1 MAIEDKPSTD
11 KRTPDKP
18 KNVHRI
24 KTGSF
29 ERRLS
34 FTRSGLLAGGR
45 MMAQAPGLWLGSKQ
59 GKANRRQRMLSEEAR
74 HLVKELGDLKGGAV
88 KIGQMMALYGE
99 HFLPAEVTEA
109 LHTLEDRTV
118 ALHWSSIE
126 KVLQAEL
133 GEEKLQHL
141 DIEQEPIGAA
151 SLGQVHRAT
160 DRKTGQQLCMKI
172 QYPGVAETVDNDVDS
187 VATMLKMANLITAT
201 EEFSAWLEEVRV
213 MLHREVDYSIEL
225 ETTQRFREMLQQD
238 ERFVVPEMFPQ
249 LSTSHVLTM
258 SYESGYGLSSKEVQA
273 LPQQRRDT
281 LGAQALELF
290 LREVFDWGEIQTD
303 PNFGNYR
310 IRIAE
315 DEGGVDQIVLL
326 DFGAVQRYEQ
336 AFLQPLKDMIIGAYE
351 NDLAKVQRA
360 AIALDFIKADYPDD
374 VRESFTEV
382 CAGIIEPLVFEAD
395 TVPEYALNAEGQ
407 YKWKDSDLP
416 TRIAKRAAK
425 SSFSRYFRIPP
436 KEFLFLN
443 RKLIGVYTFIAV
455 LDAQFNGSSILRPY
469 AEASVRD

>member
-1 MAIEDKPSTD
+1 MATKDKST
-11 KRTPDKP
+11 TPKP
-18 KNVHRI
+18 KNFRRI

-34 FTRSGLLAGGR
+34 LTRSGLMAGGR

-74 HLVKELGDLKGGAV
+74 YLVKELGDLKGGAV

-99 HFLPAEVTEA
+99 HFLPPEVTEA

-133 GEEKLQHL
+133 GEAALQQL
-141 DIEQEPIGAA
+141 DIEHEPIGAA

-160 DRKTGQQLCMKI
+160 DKKTGQQLCIKI

-187 VATMLKMANLITAT
+187 VASMLRMANLITAT
-201 EEFSAWLEEVRV
+201 EEFSTWLEEVRT
-213 MLHREVDYSIEL
+213 MLHREVDYGIEL
-225 ETTQRFREMLQQD
+225 ETTQRFAEMLQQD
-238 ERFVVPEMFPQ
+238 QRFVVPTMFPE
-249 LSTSHVLTM
+249 LSTAHVLTM
-258 SYESGYGLSSKEVQA
+258 SYESGFGLGSVEVQA
-273 LPQQRRDT
+273 LSQQRRNQ
-281 LGAQALELF
+281 LGARALELF

-315 DEGGVDQIVLL
+315 GENAVDQIVLL
-326 DFGAVQRYEQ
+326 DFGAVQRYDDT
-336 AFLQPLKDMIIGAYE
+336 FLQPLKDMIIGAYN
-351 NDLAKVQRA
+351 NDLAKVQAA
-360 AIALDFIKADYPDD
+360 AIELDFIKADYPED
-374 VRESFTEV
+374 VRQSFTEV
-382 CAGIIEPLVFEAD
+382 CAGIIEPLVFEPD
-395 TVPEYALNAEGQ
+395 TVPDYALNDQGQ
-407 YKWKDSDLP
+407 YKWRDSDLP

-455 LDAQFNGSSILRPY
+455 LDAQFNGSNILQPY
-469 AEASVRD
+469 ADGSFRD

>member
-1 MAIEDKPSTD
+1 MAIKDKPTTD
-11 KRTPDKP
+11 TP
-18 KNVHRI
+18 KNVRRI

-45 MMAQAPGLWLGSKQ
+45 MMAQAPGLLLGSKQ
-59 GKANRRQRMLSEEAR
+59 GKADRRKRMLSEEAR

-99 HFLPAEVTEA
+99 HFLPPEVTEA

-118 ALHWSSIE
+118 ALHWSSIY

-133 GEEKLQHL
+133 GEEKLQQL

-160 DRKTGQQLCMKI
+160 DKKTGQQLCMKI

-201 EEFSAWLEEVRV
+201 KEFSAWLEEVRT

-225 ETTQRFREMLQQD
+225 ETTQRFGELLQHD
-238 ERFVVPEMFPQ
+238 ERFVVPTMFPEM
-249 LSTSHVLTM
+249 STAHVLTM
-258 SYESGYGLSSKEVQA
+258 SYEAGHSLGSAAVQA
-273 LPQQRRDT
+273 LSQQRRDQ
-281 LGAQALELF
+281 LGAKALELF

-315 DEGGVDQIVLL
+315 QESGVDQIVLL
-326 DFGAVQRYEQ
+326 DFGAVQRYDDS
-336 AFLQPLKDMIIGAYE
+336 FLQPLKDMIIGAYN
-351 NDLAKVQRA
+351 NDLAKVQA
-360 AIALDFIKADYPDD
+360 ATIALDFIKADYPED
-374 VRESFTEV
+374 VRQSFTEV
-382 CAGIIEPLVFEAD
+382 CAGIIEPLVFEPD
-395 TVPEYALNAEGQ
+395 TVPAYALNEQGQ
-407 YKWKDSDLP
+407 YKWRDSDLP

-455 LDAQFNGSSILRPY
+455 LDAQFNGSNILQPY
-469 AEASVRD
+469 ADSSA